1 MQITAFAIAANL
13 VLASATL
20 PAAPDASP
28 APAGIGEETFRIV
41 DRVAPDEI
49 EEVTTVIVDGRTVRS
64 FRLDEDTPAISIPV
78 SVTPAETHEFGLCG
92 HILVR
97 APDGTTVQRSFDIM
111 ELLHDVV
118 DREFEAVASDGYT
131 HFYLVDTTPGRPP
144 ARIEPIPGRA
154 CNPAVS
160 MR

>member
-1 MQITAFAIAANL
+1 MRIAAFG
-13 VLASATL
+13 VVATVFLAGATL
-20 PAAPDASP
+20 PAAPDSAP
-28 APAGIGEETFRIV
+28 APAGIGAETFRIV

-49 EEVTTVIVDGRTVRS
+49 EEVTTIIVDGRTIRS
-64 FRLDEDTPAISIPV
+64 FRLDDDAPAISIPV
-78 SVTPAETHEFGLCG
+78 SVAPAESHEFGLCG

-97 APDGTTVQRSFDIM
+97 APDGGTVQRSFDIM
-111 ELLHDVV
+111 ERLYDVV

-131 HFYLVDTTPGRPP
+131 HFYLVDTTAGRPP